1 MNIWPQDGHIF
12 FKKRRAYRRRFRLWH
27 HIPHTVLW
35 PACLPGNP
43 IIPHSSGPRHAFSLR
58 PPGGARSI
66 RRPMPCPR
74 PPHPSGPASFF
85 ACVHQ
90 AGGARSIRP
99 MPCPR
104 PPGGA
109 LRRIRPA
116 LLLSLPVFAKRAAPV
131 PYGPCRARACHAGPP
146 AASVRPC
153 LSLCLRSPRE
163 QRPFHTALV
172 SYAARAC
179 RANKGEG
186 EGFPAPACATGG
198 AHKTGPVC
206 IMRYRHSAL
215 RMVI

>member
-1 MNIWPQDGHIF
+1 MYQNREHLATRRAHF

-58 PPGGARSI
+58 PP
-66 RRPMPCPR
+66 
-74 PPHPSGPASFF
+74 
-85 ACVHQ
+85 
-90 AGGARSIRP
+90 AGGACSIRP
-99 MPCPR
+99 ILCLRPRLPC
-104 PPGGA
+104 GA
-109 LRRIRPA
+109 ARRIRPA
-116 LLLSLPVFAKRAAPV
+116 LPLSLPAFAKRAAPV
-131 PYGPCRARACHAGPP
+131 PYSPCRARARHAGPP

-153 LSLCLRSPRE
+153 LSLCLRSPSGR
-163 QRPFHTALV
+163 RPFHTALV

-186 EGFPAPACATGG
+186 EGFPAPACAAGG

>member
-35 PACLPGNP
+35 PACLLGNP
-43 IIPHSSGPRHAFSLR
+43 IIPHSSGPRHAFGLR
-58 PPGGARSI
+58 PPGGT
-66 RRPMPCPR
+66 
-74 PPHPSGPASFF
+74 
-85 ACVHQ
+85 
-90 AGGARSIRP
+90 
-99 MPCPR
+99 
-104 PPGGA
+104 
-109 LRRIRPA
+109 LRRIRLA
-116 LLLSLPVFAKRAAPV
+116 LPLSLPAFSKRTAPV

-153 LSLCLRSPRE
+153 FFLCLRSSSGR
-163 QRPFHTALV
+163 RPFHTALV

-186 EGFPAPACATGG
+186 EGFPAPACAAGG